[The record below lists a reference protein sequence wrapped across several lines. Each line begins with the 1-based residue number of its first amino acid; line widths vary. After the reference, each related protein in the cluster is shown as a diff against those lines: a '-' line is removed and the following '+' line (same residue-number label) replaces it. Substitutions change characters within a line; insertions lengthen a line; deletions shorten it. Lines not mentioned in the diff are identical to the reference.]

1 MKTILVAGATGQTGR
16 LVVEQSLANDHKV
29 RIIVRSRN
37 RLPAEILEHPNINLI
52 EASLLDLSD
61 EQMADLAKGCD
72 SVVSCLGHVIN
83 FNGIFGEPKLLC
95 TEATKRLCKAIE
107 SNRSTSPVKF
117 ILMNTVGV
125 SNPDLRE
132 QREWFERV
140 VLTLLRWL
148 IPPHKDNE
156 MAAQHLHTNIGP
168 ENKYVEWCS
177 VRPDSLINEGVSTY
191 EITES
196 PSTGLFNGQPTARS
210 NVAHFIVRLIE
221 DDSLWTS
228 WRFRMP
234 VIMNSQG
241 DLNEELDQ

>member
-1 MKTILVAGATGQTGR
+1 MKTISVAGATGQTGR
-16 LVVEQSLANDHKV
+16 LVVEQSLANDYKV
-29 RIIVRSRN
+29 RVIVRSRN
-37 RLPAEILEHPNINLI
+37 RLPSEILEHPNITLV

-61 EQMADLAKGCD
+61 EQMANLAKEYD
-72 SVVSCLGHVIN
+72 SMVSFLGHVIN
-83 FNGIFGEPKLLC
+83 FNGIFGEPK
-95 TEATKRLCKAIE
+95 RLCKAIE
-107 SNRSTSPVKF
+107 SNCPLSPVRF

-125 SNPDLRE
+125 STPALSE

-140 VLTLLRWL
+140 VLSLLRWL
-148 IPPHKDNE
+148 ISPHKDNE
-156 MAAQHLHTNIGP
+156 TAAQHLHSNIGQK
-168 ENKYVEWCS
+168 NKFVEWCS

-210 NVAHFIVRLIE
+210 NVAHFMVRLIE

>member
-83 FNGIFGEPKLLC
+83 FNGIFGEPKQLC

-107 SNRSTSPVKF
+107 SNYPLSPVRF

-125 SNPDLRE
+125 PNPDLSE

-140 VLTLLRWL
+140 VLSLLRWL

-156 MAAQHLHTNIGP
+156 TAAKHLHSNIGQK
-168 ENKYVEWCS
+168 NKFVEWCS